1 MSVSHSAEELQEV
14 LQGILKSPPVD
25 YFAEPCSEKTTLG
38 RSCGPCMHLDAVDMQ
53 LYAYLEEINKLLK
66 IQAEAKQRVNQHHD
80 PLTRHLPVEISS
92 YIFSIYTDDVNS
104 DFDPQSSIIG
114 RDGPLVLAAVSK
126 TWRRV
131 AFSTPDLW
139 STVNIHIRSSDNLRT
154 KAELTKEWLA
164 QSRRLPLHL
173 SLVYRTSNVVE
184 PEPNPLILL
193 FNLIQKVS
201 PRWCKLVLE
210 IPPTFYTAFFREVT
224 CAPTL
229 ETLKLF
235 DDAVEEG
242 DEAGDFHLPRTPSL
256 KHLDIRLCIPF
267 SVMSIDWSTLT
278 TVEANKVLMEEYF
291 DILRLSERLESFRLR
306 GLIGQPGYSL
316 PTTPITHSALREL
329 YLETSDESWINP
341 SELVTMLKFSA
352 FPSLEKFGYN
362 SSIRSSFP
370 NSALP
375 SIFSRSRCRLTHF
388 DLCGDL
394 QNGTTDDLISILSDL
409 PTITHFK
416 LEDKYSQRLDD
427 ALMSN
432 KLLRRLTPIGPSEVI
447 HIDRLLPRLESL
459 EFVGYKAFSWS
470 CLASVVSATTLD
482 GSPDLRLTPERPE
495 CTNSIR
501 HISFSVY
508 MVEEMERID
517 IQSLAHLQR
526 AHRAGTFHCQVFRG
540 EFKDQVIDP
549 FGWEDDHRHP

>member
-1 MSVSHSAEELQEV
+1 
-14 LQGILKSPPVD
+14 
-25 YFAEPCSEKTTLG
+25 
-38 RSCGPCMHLDAVDMQ
+38 MHLDAVDMQ

-80 PLTRHLPVEISS
+80 LLTRHLPVEISS

-114 RDGPLVLAAVSK
+114 RDGPLVLAPVSR

-164 QSRRLPLHL
+164 RSRRLPLHL

-184 PEPNPLILL
+184 PEPNPLIPL

-201 PRWCKLVLE
+201 PRWRKLVLE
-210 IPPTFYTAFFREVT
+210 IPPTFCTAFFGGVT

-235 DDAVEEG
+235 DDAVEG
-242 DEAGDFHLPRTPSL
+242 GDFHLPRTPSL

-267 SVMSIDWSTLT
+267 SAISIDWSTLT

-291 DILRLSERLESFRLR
+291 DILRLSERLEFFRLR
-306 GLIGQPGYSL
+306 GLIGQPEYPL
-316 PTTPITHSALREL
+316 PTTPVTHSALREL

-341 SELVTMLKFSA
+341 PDLVTMLKFSA

-370 NSALP
+370 NSAIP

-394 QNGTTDDLISILSDL
+394 RNGTTDDLISILSDL

-432 KLLRRLTPIGPSEVI
+432 KLLRRLTPIGPSEFI

-459 EFVGYKAFSWS
+459 EFVGYKEFSWR

-482 GSPDLRLTPERPE
+482 GGPNLRITPERPK

-501 HISFSVY
+501 RISFSVY
-508 MVEEMERID
+508 MVEGMERID
-517 IQSLAHLQR
+517 TQSLAHLQG
-526 AHRAGTFHCQVFRG
+526 AHRDGIFHFQVLRG
-540 EFKDQVIDP
+540 DFEGPVIDP